1 MCLLRQTAIAANAP
15 LLIPMVGTPR
25 THYSSPVYG
34 DMHGFPPAILTTGTR
49 DLLLSSTVRVHRK
62 LRQAGVEAT
71 HAQFLFDPSAP
82 ETKEAFEEIAQFLTR
97 IWANNG
103 HVRSGTPL
111 LGPSSGRR
119 TPSDLPNRK
128 SEGGAGEPQGESTG
142 AGRYL
147 GIGTNNSSLRGS
159 HAHAYPNRLPQLRA
173 YRRCQRSVPSA
184 RCDLLTMR
192 PWRVHQE
199 RHAGEVAERYTRRR
213 GGPARCLGA
222 I

>member
-1 MCLLRQTAIAANAP
+1 VQHSSVWMPTRLLCAIVITFVLDMCLLRQTAIATNAP

-119 TPSDLPNRK
+119 TPSYFQKAISSFRAKATISTHMGICGSRCSDQDYIVNFL
-128 SEGGAGEPQGESTG
+128 SLLDIQGLSPF
-142 AGRYL
+142 A
-147 GIGTNNSSLRGS
+147 
-159 HAHAYPNRLPQLRA
+159 
-173 YRRCQRSVPSA
+173 
-184 RCDLLTMR
+184 
-192 PWRVHQE
+192 
-199 RHAGEVAERYTRRR
+199 
-213 GGPARCLGA
+213 
-222 I
+222 